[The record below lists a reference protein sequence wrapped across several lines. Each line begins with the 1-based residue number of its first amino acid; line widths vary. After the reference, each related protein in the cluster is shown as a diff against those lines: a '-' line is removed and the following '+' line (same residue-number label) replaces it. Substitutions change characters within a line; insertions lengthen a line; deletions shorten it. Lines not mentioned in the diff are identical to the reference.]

1 MISAAVICYILASF
15 KLVFELPDDSKIVC
29 RDM

>member
-1 MISAAVICYILASF
+1 MISTAVICCVLASF
-15 KLVFELPDDSKIVC
+15 KLVFELPDDSKIVG